1 MHGDFAAVYAYRYAR
16 RRQWA
21 PGHDRRLKR
30 AHTGRMLY
38 KDCDLSTWFMI
49 RGRVGFEP
57 KVALNMY
64 GRARAHTI
72 DRLRAHSM
80 TTNAVRVVMTSMDAA
95 PPGRE
100 CVATGDARLV
110 GDAPL
115 VAGDDAGSEDV
126 VFLRGS

>member
-1 MHGDFAAVYAYRYAR
+1 MAMRAY
-16 RRQWA
+16 
-21 PGHDRRLKR
+21 
-30 AHTGRMLY
+30 
-38 KDCDLSTWFMI
+38 
-49 RGRVGFEP
+49 
-57 KVALNMY
+57 
-64 GRARAHTI
+64 TI
-72 DRLRAHSM
+72 DRLKAHSM

-95 PPGRE
+95 PPGGE